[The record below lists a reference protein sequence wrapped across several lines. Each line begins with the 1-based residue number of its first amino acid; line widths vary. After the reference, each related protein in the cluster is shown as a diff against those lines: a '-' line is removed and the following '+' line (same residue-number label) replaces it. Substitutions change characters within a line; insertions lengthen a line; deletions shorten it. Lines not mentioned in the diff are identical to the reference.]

1 MKMKKTKTVKKSK
14 KLPASNETSA
24 QMVRDIMNGN
34 NVHAYKCLE
43 KRLREKVAEKID
55 NALKDA

>member
-1 MKMKKTKTVKKSK
+1 MIKNARHNK
-14 KLPASNETSA
+14 KLPSSNQTSE
-24 QMVRDIMNGN
+24 QIVRDIMNGN
-34 NVHAYKCLE
+34 NVNAYKCLE